1 MKHSFKTLSTVSFC
15 ATLAALGLWACS
27 DDSTALL
34 PDEPDGAATD
44 DAGPSPVVDA
54 SDSEDATVPR
64 GDDAGTVIGGLRITT
79 TAERQE
85 LDLFGV
91 PGHRFWLE
99 ISEKQQEQ
107 MNTSNGYS
115 EDIYFPGSNKT
126 YADPVVIQ
134 DAETGSAADY
144 GKIQV
149 RLVGES
155 SARTLDAAHIPNF
168 RIDSNEFQPGHYIGG
183 FEHIRLN
190 NAQVGSIFREHM
202 THRLFRALGYPALR
216 SNYAWVGT
224 NVWGEDT
231 WVPMTL
237 IEVYK
242 RRFCADNQE
251 LLGGDCVNMWEF
263 AGDIA
268 GGGGFPGGPIDFLA
282 GDVIVDPGPIP
293 NPGAGLPPDAC
304 QINECDNTR
313 IDELSQLLS
322 YTYRGPGFK
331 VALEDYVD
339 WDRFHEFQC
348 LSWML
353 WVGDDAIHNS
363 NNNLI
368 IERDDG
374 KFMWAP
380 YSVDISMGQSWYTN
394 VPLTGGSSL
403 ASGCQLDPDCWADT
417 IATCEDLIQRFDEL
431 QPETLADQT
440 LQTLDE
446 LGMLRSGDT
455 ERAAELHEWLEW
467 RRGALSDELEYYRY
481 LPDEFGN
488 CPNDLT
494 LCPNNTCGTE
504 EQCEQRCGY
513 DQVWCPSLQSCV
525 FQWDGICPVCPE
537 ATPRWCDLQGHQQ
550 CVESTE
556 ACHALCEQTEGEI
569 YCEAY
574 QQCLPALDCNFGG
587 FPDGGFPPPPPL
599 DGGAGDG
606 G

>member
-1 MKHSFKTLSTVSFC
+1 MKHSFKTLSTVTFC
-15 ATLAALGLWACS
+15 VTLAALCLAACS
-27 DDSTALL
+27 DDSTTVVLQD
-34 PDEPDGAATD
+34 PDPPAD
-44 DAGPSPVVDA
+44 DAGPIVPSDA
-54 SDSEDATVPR
+54 GEPDAAVPEDEDAGV
-64 GDDAGTVIGGLRITT
+64 VIGGLRITT
-79 TAERQE
+79 TADRQE

-99 ISEKQQEQ
+99 ISEQQQEQ

-134 DAETGSAADY
+134 DAETGSVADY

-155 SARTLDAAHIPNF
+155 TARTLDTAHIPNF
-168 RIDSNEFQPGHYIGG
+168 RIDSNEFQPKHYIGS

-216 SNYAWVGT
+216 TNFAWVGT
-224 NVWGEDT
+224 SVWGEDT

-242 RRFCADNQE
+242 RRFCADNRE

-263 AGDIA
+263 AGDIGQ

-282 GDVIVDPGPIP
+282 AEGVVDPGPIP
-293 NPGAGLPPDAC
+293 GPGSGLPPDAC
-304 QINECDNTR
+304 QINECDNAR
-313 IDELSQLLS
+313 IDELSELLS
-322 YTYRGPGFK
+322 STYRGQGFK
-331 VALEDYVD
+331 AALEDYVD

-431 QPETLADQT
+431 QPETLVDQT
-440 LQTLDE
+440 LKKLDDQ
-446 LGMLRSGDT
+446 GMLRDGD
-455 ERAAELHEWLEW
+455 EQRAADLRDWLLW
-467 RRGALSDELEYYRY
+467 RKGALGDELESFRY

-488 CPNDLT
+488 CPNDLM
-494 LCPNNTCGTE
+494 LCSNNTCGTP
-504 EQCEQRCGY
+504 EQCQQRCGY
-513 DQVWCPSLQSCV
+513 DEVWCPSLQQCIY
-525 FQWDGICPVCPE
+525 QWDGFCP
-537 ATPRWCDLQGHQQ
+537 TD
-550 CVESTE
+550 
-556 ACHALCEQTEGEI
+556 
-569 YCEAY
+569 
-574 QQCLPALDCNFGG
+574 G
-587 FPDGGFPPPPPL
+587 FPDGGFPPPPVV